1 MVRLI
6 SPYGPGGSNDISLR
20 LLAEEFGRNLHQ
32 QFIVENK
39 PGAGTRIANDTV
51 AHAPGDGYTLLYV
64 AAPYAT
70 AEALFGKLTYER
82 KDLQP
87 VAMAVIA
94 PLFLIISADAP
105 FKTLPELIAYGKSKP
120 DGLTFASPGAGSQPH
135 LAGELL
141 FRDAGVK
148 GLNIPFRGDAAS
160 YTELLAG
167 RVDATLTALPTA
179 LPYIQSGKF
188 IVLGVASAERSALY
202 PQAPT
207 LREQGFPNV
216 AAAGWYGFMAPSTT
230 PRAIVDK
237 LQAEVLRALAEPAI
251 KDKLT
256 AQGLEVRAGTAA
268 EFGQFIDNETQKMDR
283 ADPRGRASRASD
295 GYEQG
300 MEMKNAL
307 IKRAAAAA
315 TCSRA
320 VDPDRTGAK
329 EIRSR
334 RIRHRDQGRPDRPAQ
349 RSGLG
354 LCRDRQDPGRLHEND
369 QRSGRRE
376 RPQGQLDPV

>member
-1 MVRLI
+1 MTITRRTLLGSFALSLSAFSLTARAEDAWPSRLVRLI

-20 LLAEEFGRNLHQ
+20 LLAEEFGRSLHQ

-51 AHAPGDGYTLLYV
+51 AHAPGDGYTILYV

-70 AEALFGKLTYER
+70 AEALFGKLTYDR
-82 KDLQP
+82 GDLQP

-105 FKTLPELIAYGKSKP
+105 FKTLPELIAYGKSRP

-188 IVLGVASAERSALY
+188 LVLGVASAERTPLY

-207 LREQGFPNV
+207 LREQGFPSV
-216 AAAGWYGFMAPSTT
+216 VAAGWYGFMAPSTT
-230 PRAIVDK
+230 PRAIVGK
-237 LQAEVLRALAEPAI
+237 LEAEVLRALADPAV
-251 KDKLT
+251 KDRLT
-256 AQGLEVRAGTAA
+256 AQGLEVRAGSAA
-268 EFGQFIDNETQKMDR
+268 EFGQFIDNETRKWTGLI
-283 ADPRGRASRASD
+283 RGA
-295 GYEQG
+295 
-300 MEMKNAL
+300 
-307 IKRAAAAA
+307 
-315 TCSRA
+315 
-320 VDPDRTGAK
+320 
-329 EIRSR
+329 
-334 RIRHRDQGRPDRPAQ
+334 
-349 RSGLG
+349 GLKG
-354 LCRDRQDPGRLHEND
+354 E
-369 QRSGRRE
+369 
-376 RPQGQLDPV
+376 

>member
-1 MVRLI
+1 MTVTRRTLLGTLALALSGLPVSARAEDVWPSHMVRLI

-20 LLAEEFGRNLHQ
+20 LLAEEFGRSLHQ

-39 PGAGTRIANDTV
+39 PGAGTRIANDLV
-51 AHAPGDGYTLLYV
+51 AHAPGDGYTILYV

-70 AEALFGKLTYER
+70 AEALFGKLTYDR
-82 KDLQP
+82 KDLRP

-94 PLFLIISADAP
+94 PLFLIISAEAP
-105 FKTLPELIAYGKSKP
+105 FKTLPDLIAYGKSKP

-188 IVLGVASAERSALY
+188 AVLGVASSERSPLY

-216 AAAGWYGFMAPSTT
+216 IAAGWFGFMAPATT
-230 PRAIVDK
+230 PQPIVDK
-237 LQAEVLRALAEPAI
+237 LQTEVSRVLADPAV

-256 AQGLEVRAGTAA
+256 AQGLEVRTGTAA
-268 EFGQFIDNETQKMDR
+268 EFGQFIDSETQR
-283 ADPRGRASRASD
+283 WAG
-295 GYEQG
+295 
-300 MEMKNAL
+300 L
-307 IKRAAAAA
+307 IREA
-315 TCSRA
+315 
-320 VDPDRTGAK
+320 
-329 EIRSR
+329 
-334 RIRHRDQGRPDRPAQ
+334 
-349 RSGLG
+349 GLKG
-354 LCRDRQDPGRLHEND
+354 E
-369 QRSGRRE
+369 
-376 RPQGQLDPV
+376 

>member
-1 MVRLI
+1 M
-6 SPYGPGGSNDISLR
+6 
-20 LLAEEFGRNLHQ
+20 
-32 QFIVENK
+32 
-39 PGAGTRIANDTV
+39 
-51 AHAPGDGYTLLYV
+51 AHAPGDGYTFLYV

-87 VAMAVIA
+87 VAMAVVA

-105 FKTLPELIAYGKSKP
+105 FKTLPELIAYGKSKS

-188 IVLGVASAERSALY
+188 VVLGVASAERSPLY
-202 PQAPT
+202 PRAPT

-216 AAAGWYGFMAPSTT
+216 AAAGWYGFMAPATT
-230 PRAIVDK
+230 PRAIIDRF
-237 LQAEVLRALAEPAI
+237 QTEVLRALADPGI

-256 AQGLEVRAGTAA
+256 AQGLEVRAASAA
-268 EFGQFIDNETQKMDR
+268 EFGQFIDSETQKWTKVIHD
-283 ADPRGRASRASD
+283 A
-295 GYEQG
+295 
-300 MEMKNAL
+300 
-307 IKRAAAAA
+307 
-315 TCSRA
+315 
-320 VDPDRTGAK
+320 
-329 EIRSR
+329 
-334 RIRHRDQGRPDRPAQ
+334 
-349 RSGLG
+349 GLKG
-354 LCRDRQDPGRLHEND
+354 E
-369 QRSGRRE
+369 
-376 RPQGQLDPV
+376 

>member
-1 MVRLI
+1 MILTRRTLLGTLAGLSAARPFIARAEEAWPSHLVRLI

-20 LLAEEFGRNLHQ
+20 LLAEEFGRSLHQ

-39 PGAGTRIANDTV
+39 PGAGTRIANDLV
-51 AHAPGDGYTLLYV
+51 AHAPGDGYTILYV

-70 AEALFGKLTYER
+70 AEELFGKLTYQR

-94 PLFLIISADAP
+94 PLFLMISADAP
-105 FKTLPELIAYGKSKP
+105 FKTLPELIAYGKAKP

-188 IVLGVASAERSALY
+188 TVLGVASAERSPLY

-207 LREQGFPNV
+207 LREQGYGNV
-216 AAAGWYGFMAPSTT
+216 VAAGWYGFMVPSTT

-237 LQAEVLRALAEPAI
+237 FQTEVLRALADPAV

-256 AQGLEVRAGTAA
+256 AQGLEVRAGTGT
-268 EFGQFIDNETQKMDR
+268 EFGQFIDDETRKW
-283 ADPRGRASRASD
+283 
-295 GYEQG
+295 
-300 MEMKNAL
+300 
-307 IKRAAAAA
+307 
-315 TCSRA
+315 
-320 VDPDRTGAK
+320 
-329 EIRSR
+329 
-334 RIRHRDQGRPDRPAQ
+334 
-349 RSGLG
+349 SGLIRTAG
-354 LCRDRQDPGRLHEND
+354 LKSE
-369 QRSGRRE
+369 
-376 RPQGQLDPV
+376 